1 LAIVQGG
8 TLPVETH
15 AGAGRDVKP
24 AVAPNCPLCG
34 ILMIFW
40 SGYWRWVRIAFDP
53 DAARKQRLRIWVPRV
68 HCKRCGAT
76 PGLLPAF
83 CLSRRLDEV
92 EVIGLALVRVVA
104 GRPVATV
111 AALLA
116 VPRSTARG
124 WVIAFVGRAVAITA
138 VFASEAIAQGSTDFD
153 LSPVPA
159 VGAVEAIGR
168 AYDAVRRRLA
178 GNVVGLWRFVSVVS
192 GGALIATNKDPPQ
205 GPHRVR
211 GLLRG
216 LL

>member
-1 LAIVQGG
+1 
-8 TLPVETH
+8 
-15 AGAGRDVKP
+15 
-24 AVAPNCPLCG
+24 
-34 ILMIFW
+34 MIFW
-40 SGYWRWVRIAFDP
+40 SGYWRWVRVGFDP
-53 DAARKQRLRIWVPRV
+53 DALTKRRLRIWVPRV
-68 HCKRCGAT
+68 RCNHCKNA

-83 CLSRRLDEV
+83 CLSRRLDEAD
-92 EVIGLALVRVVA
+92 VIGVAIVRVVS
-104 GRPVATV
+104 GRPVAAV

-124 WVIAFVGRAVAITA
+124 WVVAFLGRAVAITA

-192 GGALIATNKDPPQ
+192 GGALIATNKDPP
-205 GPHRVR
+205 GGRRAGRGVLP
-211 GLLRG
+211 GLL
-216 LL
+216 